1 MTPTLSFFP
10 VGNGDM
16 ALLRLLDATTIL
28 IDCNIRKA
36 ADDPSDKET
45 RDVAKDLRARL
56 PRDDKG
62 RPYVDAFL
70 LSHPDKDH
78 CSGLCT
84 HFHLGPLEDYAAD
97 DKPDAEK
104 KIVIREMWS
113 SPIVFRRA
121 SKVHVLCDDAK
132 AWAAEARRRVRY
144 YRENSWAG
152 EGDRILILGEDKDGK
167 TDGLEA
173 ILIRSGE
180 RISTVN
186 GVPNNYLSAHLLAP
200 SLVCDDDEEVE
211 LRTKNHSSVILNF
224 EIAATAVGM
233 NKYRFL
239 TAGDAE
245 VAIWE
250 RLWDRYKDEPDV
262 LAYDILETPH
272 HCSWHVF
279 SYDSWSECGEDA
291 EVSEDARSALGQA
304 RHGAKIIASSKP
316 IKDDDGDPPCTRAKR
331 EYEAILEPV
340 YGKFLCTGE
349 TPYTWAPAPI
359 DIEIQAAGP
368 KVRAVEFASAAA
380 ATAAAAAPRAGSDD
394 RIR

>member
-1 MTPTLSFFP
+1 MTPTLTFFP

-16 ALLRLLDATTIL
+16 ALLRLLDGTTIL

-36 ADDPSDKET
+36 ADDPADKNT
-45 RDVAKDLRARL
+45 RDVAKDLRERL
-56 PRDDKG
+56 PRDAKG

-84 HFHLGPLEDYAAD
+84 HFHLGSLEDYGDD

-121 SKVHVLCDDAK
+121 HRVHHVLSEDAK
-132 AWAAEARRRVRY
+132 AWAAEARRRVKH
-144 YRENSWAG
+144 YRDNGGAG
-152 EGDRILILGEDKDGK
+152 EGDRILIMGEDKDGK

-180 RISTVN
+180 HFSKVN
-186 GVPNNYLSAHLLAP
+186 GQASSYFSAHMLAP
-200 SLVCDDDEEVE
+200 TLVVDDDDEIE
-211 LRTKNHSSVILNF
+211 LRAKNQSSVILNF
-224 EIAATAVGM
+224 DISATAVGT

-239 TAGDAE
+239 TGGDAE

-250 RLWDRYKDEPDV
+250 RLWDRYKDEPEV

-279 SYDSWSECGEDA
+279 SRDSWSECGEDA
-291 EVSEDARSALGQA
+291 EVSEKARSALGQA

-316 IKDDDGDPPCTRAKR
+316 IRDDDGDPPCTRAKR
-331 EYEAILEPV
+331 EYESILDPV
-340 YGKFLCTGE
+340 FGKFLCTGE
-349 TPYTWAPAPI
+349 TPFAWAPAPI
-359 DIEIQAAGP
+359 DIEIHAAGP
-368 KVRAVEFASAAA
+368 KVRAVAAASAAA
-380 ATAAAAAPRAGSDD
+380 AAAAAAAPRAG
-394 RIR
+394 

>member
-1 MTPTLSFFP
+1 MNPSLTFFP

-16 ALLRLLDATTIL
+16 ALVKLLDGAHIL

-36 ADDPSDKET
+36 ADDPADKET

-56 PRDDKG
+56 PRDSGG

-84 HFHLGPLEDYAAD
+84 HFHLGPLEDYAD
-97 DKPDAEK
+97 DKKPDVEK

-121 SKVHVLCDDAK
+121 RKIHHVLCDDAK
-132 AWAAEARRRVRY
+132 AWATEARRRVKHFRDKG
-144 YRENSWAG
+144 WAG

-173 ILIRSGE
+173 ILIKSGE
-180 RISTVN
+180 KIARLN
-186 GVPNNYLSAHLLAP
+186 GMPNSYFEAHLLAP
-200 SLVCDDDEEVE
+200 SLVCEDDEEVE
-211 LRTKNHSSVILNF
+211 LRAKNQSSVILNF
-224 EIAATAVGM
+224 DIVATHIGM
-233 NKYRFL
+233 NRYRFL

-250 RLWDRYKDEPDV
+250 RLWERYKDEPEVLEYDV
-262 LAYDILETPH
+262 LETPH
-272 HCSWHVF
+272 HCSWRVL
-279 SYDSWSECGEDA
+279 SWDSWSDCGEDA
-291 EVSEDARSALGQA
+291 EVSEAARSALGQA
-304 RHGAKIIASSKP
+304 RHGAKIIASCKP
-316 IKDDDGDPPCTRAKR
+316 IKEGDGDPPCTRAKR
-331 EYEAILEPV
+331 EYESILDPV

-359 DIEIQAAGP
+359 DIDILAAGP
-368 KVRAVEFASAAA
+368 KVRVAEAATAAA
-380 ATAAAAAPRAGSDD
+380 ATAAAAAPRAG
-394 RIR
+394 

>member
-1 MTPTLSFFP
+1 MTPTLTFFP

-16 ALLRLLDATTIL
+16 ALLRLFDGTTIL

-36 ADDPSDKET
+36 ADDPEDKET

-56 PRDDKG
+56 PRDTDG

-84 HFHLGPLEDYAAD
+84 HFHLGSLGDYTDD

-121 SKVHVLCDDAK
+121 HKIHHVLCDEAK
-132 AWAAEARRRVRY
+132 AWATEARRRVKYFRD
-144 YRENSWAG
+144 NGWAG

-180 RISTVN
+180 RFSKVN
-186 GVPNNYLSAHLLAP
+186 GASNSFFSAHLLAP

-211 LRTKNHSSVILNF
+211 LRAKNQSSVILNF

-233 NKYRFL
+233 NQYRFL

-250 RLWDRYKDEPDV
+250 RLWDRYHGEPDV

-272 HCSWHVF
+272 HCSWRVLSH
-279 SYDSWSECGEDA
+279 DSWSDCGEDA
-291 EVSEDARSALGQA
+291 EVSEKARSALGQA
-304 RHGAKIIASSKP
+304 RYGAKIIASCKP
-316 IKDDDGDPPCTRAKR
+316 IRDDDGDPPCTRAKR
-331 EYEAILEPV
+331 EYESILDPV
-340 YGKFLCTGE
+340 FGKFLCTGE
-349 TPYTWAPAPI
+349 TPFTWAPAPI
-359 DIEIQAAGP
+359 DIEIHAAGP
-368 KVRAVEFASAAA
+368 KVRAVEAATAAA
-380 ATAAAAAPRAGSDD
+380 ATAAAAAPRAG
-394 RIR
+394 